1 MYKYLY
7 EIRFTGINKLDFCF
21 KFISE
26 LLWNAYSRVRL
37 TDAGSRRHS
46 NELQFTIRLLDR

>member
-26 LLWNAYSRVRL
+26 LLHILVRL
-37 TDAGSRRHS
+37 TDAGSRQQS
-46 NELQFTIRLLDR
+46 NELQFSIRLLDQ